1 MITKEDLKNIV
12 NTELNKISTVSSST
26 NRGEFILANDKT
38 NILKSDIEKYNAL
51 LRMQELLDNNFS
63 NLQSQFEFLDLSKL
77 TGINLSEEDYQ
88 QLLNPNYLKIKDKDK
103 ITDLINKILKESNTN
118 RGEFVLANDSR
129 SILKSEVQKY
139 NALLRMQELIDNNFS
154 NLEYKFEYED
164 LRDFVDLDNEK
175 QEILNPQVVFD
186 NEYKL
191 VSDRIKKLQNTT
203 GINFEKNIE
212 YQNLLKM
219 QNYLNNN
226 FKDMP
231 HTYDY
236 LNLRKKTNLD
246 RMEDNKYFMLISSK
260 LPKKESTQPVA
271 NTSIEALE
279 PIEVKE
285 EKEIKPVIKNEEVEQ
300 VVEAK
305 QVNEVAEEI
314 DTFTTNIDNDALN
327 SEEVLDVT
335 PPQAVAEDTKVDAP
349 VQNIE
354 PNNFYGQKIKVVKK
368 RPLAWLN
375 EHRKQILIAL
385 AIAALVIAVITTFSY
400 LIPALTSAA
409 EIAEVST
416 LSTSMVNNAALW
428 HTADAAVQTT
438 LHAQNVALAQSLQNI
453 AGIKTAYETATG
465 IWTIG
470 GMELSQFATAAT
482 MSAQNAIAATTTTAN
497 TLLGISTA
505 GSLIGVLGAIVPNK
519 KSDEYLKYKEKIQE
533 WGALDTS
540 AQQQLLKDIHNSN
553 LSDNE
558 KNRLLKK
565 IDKLQNK
572 IENYDKNIGR

>member
-103 ITDLINKILKESNTN
+103 IIGLINKILKESNTN

-271 NTSIEALE
+271 NTAIEALE

-327 SEEVLDVT
+327 SEEVLDVI
-335 PPQAVAEDTKVDAP
+335 PPQEVAEDTKVDAP

-505 GSLIGVLGAIVPNK
+505 GSLMGVLGAIVPNK

-553 LSDNE
+553 LNDNE

>member
-1 MITKEDLKNIV
+1 MEEKE
-12 NTELNKISTVSSST
+12 
-26 NRGEFILANDKT
+26 
-38 NILKSDIEKYNAL
+38 
-51 LRMQELLDNNFS
+51 
-63 NLQSQFEFLDLSKL
+63 
-77 TGINLSEEDYQ
+77 
-88 QLLNPNYLKIKDKDK
+88 
-103 ITDLINKILKESNTN
+103 
-118 RGEFVLANDSR
+118 
-129 SILKSEVQKY
+129 
-139 NALLRMQELIDNNFS
+139 
-154 NLEYKFEYED
+154 FEYQ
-164 LRDFVDLDNEK
+164 K
-175 QEILNPQVVFD
+175 
-186 NEYKL
+186 
-191 VSDRIKKLQNTT
+191 
-203 GINFEKNIE
+203 
-212 YQNLLKM
+212 
-219 QNYLNNN
+219 
-226 FKDMP
+226 
-231 HTYDY
+231 
-236 LNLRKKTNLD
+236 
-246 RMEDNKYFMLISSK
+246 
-260 LPKKESTQPVA
+260 
-271 NTSIEALE
+271 
-279 PIEVKE
+279 KE

-300 VVEAK
+300 AK

-335 PPQAVAEDTKVDAP
+335 PPQAVAEDTKVDTP

-505 GSLIGVLGAIVPNK
+505 GSLMGVLGAIVPNK

>member
-1 MITKEDLKNIV
+1 MITSKDLKNIV

-103 ITDLINKILKESNTN
+103 ITVLINKILKESNTN

-271 NTSIEALE
+271 NTAIEALE

-300 VVEAK
+300 AK

-314 DTFTTNIDNDALN
+314 DTFTTNVDNDTLN
-327 SEEVLDVT
+327 SEEVLDVI
-335 PPQAVAEDTKVDAP
+335 PPQEVAEDTKVDAP

-368 RPLAWLN
+368 RPLTWLN

-505 GSLIGVLGAIVPNK
+505 GSLMGVLGAIVPNK

-533 WGALDTS
+533 WGALDTT
-540 AQQQLLKDIHNSN
+540 AQQQLLKDIQNSN

>member
-103 ITDLINKILKESNTN
+103 IIGLINKILKESNTN

-236 LNLRKKTNLD
+236 LNLRKNTNLD

-271 NTSIEALE
+271 NTAIEALE

-300 VVEAK
+300 AK

-314 DTFTTNIDNDALN
+314 DTFTTNVDNDTLN
-327 SEEVLDVT
+327 SEEVLDVI
-335 PPQAVAEDTKVDAP
+335 PPQEVAEDTKVDAP

-368 RPLAWLN
+368 RPLTWLN

-505 GSLIGVLGAIVPNK
+505 GSLMGVLGAIVPNK

-565 IDKLQNK
+565 IDKIQNK

>member
-103 ITDLINKILKESNTN
+103 IIGLINKILKESNTN

-236 LNLRKKTNLD
+236 LNLRKNTNLD

-271 NTSIEALE
+271 NTAIEALE

-300 VVEAK
+300 AK

-314 DTFTTNIDNDALN
+314 DTFTTNVDNDTLN
-327 SEEVLDVT
+327 SEEVLDVI
-335 PPQAVAEDTKVDAP
+335 PPQEVAEDTKVDAP

-354 PNNFYGQKIKVVKK
+354 PYNFYGQKIKVVKK
-368 RPLAWLN
+368 RPLTWLN

-505 GSLIGVLGAIVPNK
+505 GSLMGVLGAIVPNK

-553 LSDNE
+553 LNDNE

>member
-63 NLQSQFEFLDLSKL
+63 NLHSEFEFLDLSKL

-103 ITDLINKILKESNTN
+103 IKGLINKILKESNTN

-129 SILKSEVQKY
+129 SILKGEVQKY

-236 LNLRKKTNLD
+236 LNLRKNTNLD

-271 NTSIEALE
+271 NTAIEALE

-300 VVEAK
+300 AK

-314 DTFTTNIDNDALN
+314 DTFTTNVDNDTLN
-327 SEEVLDVT
+327 SEEVLDVI
-335 PPQAVAEDTKVDAP
+335 PPQEVAEDTKVDTP

-519 KSDEYLKYKEKIQE
+519 KSDEYLKYKEKVQE
-533 WGALDTS
+533 WGALDTT
-540 AQQQLLKDIHNSN
+540 AQHQLLKDIHNSN

>member
-1 MITKEDLKNIV
+1 MITSKDLKNIV

-103 ITDLINKILKESNTN
+103 ITVLINKILKESNTN

-271 NTSIEALE
+271 NTAIEALE

-300 VVEAK
+300 AK

-314 DTFTTNIDNDALN
+314 DTFTTNVDNDTLN
-327 SEEVLDVT
+327 SEEVLDVI
-335 PPQAVAEDTKVDAP
+335 PPQEVAEDTKVDAP

-368 RPLAWLN
+368 RPLTWLN

-385 AIAALVIAVITTFSY
+385 AITALVIAVITTFSY

-453 AGIKTAYETATG
+453 AGIKTTYETATG

-505 GSLIGVLGAIVPNK
+505 GSLMGVLGAIVPNK

-540 AQQQLLKDIHNSN
+540 AQQQILKDIHNSN

>member
-1 MITKEDLKNIV
+1 MITSKDLKNIV

-103 ITDLINKILKESNTN
+103 ITVLINKILKESNTN

-271 NTSIEALE
+271 NTAIEALE

-300 VVEAK
+300 AK

-314 DTFTTNIDNDALN
+314 DTFTTNVDNDTLN
-327 SEEVLDVT
+327 SEEVLDVI
-335 PPQAVAEDTKVDAP
+335 PPQEVAEDTKVDAP

-505 GSLIGVLGAIVPNK
+505 GSLMGVLGAIVPNK

-540 AQQQLLKDIHNSN
+540 AQHQLLKDIQNSN

>member
-1 MITKEDLKNIV
+1 MITSKDLKNIV

-103 ITDLINKILKESNTN
+103 IIGLINKILKESNTN

-335 PPQAVAEDTKVDAP
+335 PPQAVAEDTKVDTP

-385 AIAALVIAVITTFSY
+385 AIAALVIAVIITFSY

-519 KSDEYLKYKEKIQE
+519 KSDEYLKYKEKVQE
-533 WGALDTS
+533 WGALDTT
-540 AQQQLLKDIHNSN
+540 AQHQLLKDIHNSN

>member
-12 NTELNKISTVSSST
+12 NTELNKITTVSNST

-271 NTSIEALE
+271 NTAIEALE

-300 VVEAK
+300 AK

-314 DTFTTNIDNDALN
+314 DTFTTNVDNDTLN
-327 SEEVLDVT
+327 SEEVLDVI
-335 PPQAVAEDTKVDAP
+335 PPQEVAEDTKVDAP

-354 PNNFYGQKIKVVKK
+354 PYNFYGQKIKVVKK
-368 RPLAWLN
+368 RPLTWLN

-385 AIAALVIAVITTFSY
+385 AITALVIAVITTFSY

-540 AQQQLLKDIHNSN
+540 AQQQILKDIHNSN

>member
-1 MITKEDLKNIV
+1 MITSKDLKNIV

-236 LNLRKKTNLD
+236 LNLRKNTNLD

-271 NTSIEALE
+271 NTAIEALE

-300 VVEAK
+300 AK

-314 DTFTTNIDNDALN
+314 DTFTTNVDNDTLN
-327 SEEVLDVT
+327 SEEVLDVI
-335 PPQAVAEDTKVDAP
+335 PPQEVAEDTKVDAP

-497 TLLGISTA
+497 TLLGISTV
-505 GSLIGVLGAIVPNK
+505 GSLMGVLGAIVPNK
-519 KSDEYLKYKEKIQE
+519 KSDEYLKYKEKVQE
-533 WGALDTS
+533 WGALDTT
-540 AQQQLLKDIHNSN
+540 AQHQLLKDIHNSN

>member
-103 ITDLINKILKESNTN
+103 IIGLINKILKESNTN

-236 LNLRKKTNLD
+236 LNLRKNTNLD

-271 NTSIEALE
+271 NTAIEALE

-300 VVEAK
+300 AK

-314 DTFTTNIDNDALN
+314 DTFTTNVDNDTLN
-327 SEEVLDVT
+327 SEEVLDVI
-335 PPQAVAEDTKVDAP
+335 PPQEVAEDTKVDAP

-505 GSLIGVLGAIVPNK
+505 GSLMGVLGAIVPNK

-533 WGALDTS
+533 WGALDTT
-540 AQQQLLKDIHNSN
+540 AQHQLLKDIHNSN

>member
-12 NTELNKISTVSSST
+12 NTELNKITTVSNST

-63 NLQSQFEFLDLSKL
+63 NLHSEFEFLDLSKL

-103 ITDLINKILKESNTN
+103 IIGLINKILKESNTN

-271 NTSIEALE
+271 NTAIEALE

-300 VVEAK
+300 AK

-314 DTFTTNIDNDALN
+314 DTFTTNVDNDTLN
-327 SEEVLDVT
+327 SEEVLDVI
-335 PPQAVAEDTKVDAP
+335 PPQEVAEDTKVDAP

-368 RPLAWLN
+368 RPLTWLN

-505 GSLIGVLGAIVPNK
+505 GSLMGVLGAIVPNK

-540 AQQQLLKDIHNSN
+540 AQQQILKDIHNSN

>member
-1 MITKEDLKNIV
+1 MITSKDLKNIV

-103 ITDLINKILKESNTN
+103 ITVLINKILKESNTN

-271 NTSIEALE
+271 NTAIEALE

-285 EKEIKPVIKNEEVEQ
+285 EKDCSPSIFI
-300 VVEAK
+300 
-305 QVNEVAEEI
+305 
-314 DTFTTNIDNDALN
+314 
-327 SEEVLDVT
+327 
-335 PPQAVAEDTKVDAP
+335 
-349 VQNIE
+349 
-354 PNNFYGQKIKVVKK
+354 
-368 RPLAWLN
+368 
-375 EHRKQILIAL
+375 
-385 AIAALVIAVITTFSY
+385 
-400 LIPALTSAA
+400 
-409 EIAEVST
+409 
-416 LSTSMVNNAALW
+416 W
-428 HTADAAVQTT
+428 HSVFG
-438 LHAQNVALAQSLQNI
+438 L
-453 AGIKTAYETATG
+453 
-465 IWTIG
+465 
-470 GMELSQFATAAT
+470 
-482 MSAQNAIAATTTTAN
+482 
-497 TLLGISTA
+497 
-505 GSLIGVLGAIVPNK
+505 
-519 KSDEYLKYKEKIQE
+519 
-533 WGALDTS
+533 
-540 AQQQLLKDIHNSN
+540 
-553 LSDNE
+553 
-558 KNRLLKK
+558 
-565 IDKLQNK
+565 
-572 IENYDKNIGR
+572 

>member
-1 MITKEDLKNIV
+1 MITSKDLKNIV

-103 ITDLINKILKESNTN
+103 ITVLINKILKESNTN

-271 NTSIEALE
+271 NTAIEALE

-300 VVEAK
+300 AK

-314 DTFTTNIDNDALN
+314 DTFTTNVDNDTLN
-327 SEEVLDVT
+327 SEEVLDVI
-335 PPQAVAEDTKVDAP
+335 PPQEVAEDTKVDAP

-453 AGIKTAYETATG
+453 AGIKTTYETATG

-505 GSLIGVLGAIVPNK
+505 GSLMGVLGAIVPNK

-540 AQQQLLKDIHNSN
+540 AQHQLLKDIQNSN

>member
-1 MITKEDLKNIV
+1 MITSKDLKNIV

-63 NLQSQFEFLDLSKL
+63 NLHSEFEFLDLSKL

-103 ITDLINKILKESNTN
+103 IIGLINKILKESNTN

-236 LNLRKKTNLD
+236 LNLRKNTNLD

-271 NTSIEALE
+271 NTAIEALE

-300 VVEAK
+300 AK

-314 DTFTTNIDNDALN
+314 DTFTTNVDNDTLN

-335 PPQAVAEDTKVDAP
+335 PPQAVAEHTKVDAP

-368 RPLAWLN
+368 RPLTWLN

-505 GSLIGVLGAIVPNK
+505 GSLMGVLGAIVPNK

>member
-1 MITKEDLKNIV
+1 MITSKDLKNIV

-103 ITDLINKILKESNTN
+103 ITVLINKILKESNTN

-129 SILKSEVQKY
+129 SILKGEVQKY

-271 NTSIEALE
+271 NTAIEALE

-505 GSLIGVLGAIVPNK
+505 GSLMGVLGAIVPNK

-553 LSDNE
+553 LNDNE

>member
-1 MITKEDLKNIV
+1 MITSKDLKNIV

-63 NLQSQFEFLDLSKL
+63 NLHSQFEFLDLSKL

-103 ITDLINKILKESNTN
+103 IIGLINKILKESNTN

-236 LNLRKKTNLD
+236 LNLRKNTNLD

-271 NTSIEALE
+271 NTAIEALE

-300 VVEAK
+300 AK

-314 DTFTTNIDNDALN
+314 DTFTTNVDNDTLN
-327 SEEVLDVT
+327 SEEVLDVI
-335 PPQAVAEDTKVDAP
+335 PPQEVAEDTKVDAP

-368 RPLAWLN
+368 RPLTWLN

-505 GSLIGVLGAIVPNK
+505 GSLMGVLGAIVPNK

-533 WGALDTS
+533 WGALDTT
-540 AQQQLLKDIHNSN
+540 AQHQLLKDIHNSN

>member
-103 ITDLINKILKESNTN
+103 IIGLINKILKESNTN

-271 NTSIEALE
+271 NTAIEALE

-300 VVEAK
+300 AK

-314 DTFTTNIDNDALN
+314 DTFTTNVDNDTLN
-327 SEEVLDVT
+327 SEEVLDVI
-335 PPQAVAEDTKVDAP
+335 PPQEVAEDTKVDAP

-505 GSLIGVLGAIVPNK
+505 GSLMGVLGAIVPNK

-533 WGALDTS
+533 WGALDTT
-540 AQQQLLKDIHNSN
+540 AQQQLLKDIQNSN

-565 IDKLQNK
+565 IDELQNK

>member
-1 MITKEDLKNIV
+1 MITSKDLKNIV

-63 NLQSQFEFLDLSKL
+63 NLHSQFEFLDLSKL

-103 ITDLINKILKESNTN
+103 IIGLINKILKESNTN

-191 VSDRIKKLQNTT
+191 VNDRIKKLQNTT

-271 NTSIEALE
+271 NTAIEALE

-300 VVEAK
+300 AK

-314 DTFTTNIDNDALN
+314 DTFTTNVDNDTLN
-327 SEEVLDVT
+327 SEEVLDVI
-335 PPQAVAEDTKVDAP
+335 PPQEVAEDTKVDAP

-368 RPLAWLN
+368 RPLTWLN

-385 AIAALVIAVITTFSY
+385 AITALVIAVITTFSY

-505 GSLIGVLGAIVPNK
+505 GSLMGVLGAIVPNK
-519 KSDEYLKYKEKIQE
+519 KSDEYLKYKEKVQE
-533 WGALDTS
+533 WGALDTT
-540 AQQQLLKDIHNSN
+540 AQHQLLKDIQNSN

>member
-1 MITKEDLKNIV
+1 MITSKDLKNIV

-103 ITDLINKILKESNTN
+103 ITVLINKILKESNTN

-129 SILKSEVQKY
+129 SILKNEVQKY

-271 NTSIEALE
+271 NTAIEALE

-505 GSLIGVLGAIVPNK
+505 GSLMGVLGAIVPNK

-553 LSDNE
+553 LNDNE

>member
-1 MITKEDLKNIV
+1 MITSKDLKNIV

-63 NLQSQFEFLDLSKL
+63 NLHSQFEFLDLSKL

-271 NTSIEALE
+271 NTAIEALE
-279 PIEVKE
+279 PIVVKE

-300 VVEAK
+300 AK

-314 DTFTTNIDNDALN
+314 DTFTTNVDNDTLN
-327 SEEVLDVT
+327 SEEVLDVI
-335 PPQAVAEDTKVDAP
+335 PPQEVAEDTKVDAP

-368 RPLAWLN
+368 RPLTWLN

-505 GSLIGVLGAIVPNK
+505 GSLMGVLGAIVPNK

-533 WGALDTS
+533 WGALDTT
-540 AQQQLLKDIHNSN
+540 AQQQLLKDIQNSN

-565 IDKLQNK
+565 IDKIQNK

>member
-1 MITKEDLKNIV
+1 MITSKDLKNIV

-63 NLQSQFEFLDLSKL
+63 NLHSEFEFLDLSKL

-236 LNLRKKTNLD
+236 LNLRKNTNLD

-271 NTSIEALE
+271 NTAIEALE

-300 VVEAK
+300 AK

-314 DTFTTNIDNDALN
+314 DTFTTNVDNDTLN
-327 SEEVLDVT
+327 SEEVLDVI
-335 PPQAVAEDTKVDAP
+335 PPQEVAEDTKVDAP

-505 GSLIGVLGAIVPNK
+505 GSLMGVLGAIVPNK
-519 KSDEYLKYKEKIQE
+519 KSDEYLKYKEKVQE
-533 WGALDTS
+533 WGALDTT
-540 AQQQLLKDIHNSN
+540 AQHQLLKDIHNSN

>member
-1 MITKEDLKNIV
+1 MITSKDLKNIV

-63 NLQSQFEFLDLSKL
+63 NLHSQFEFLDLSKL

-236 LNLRKKTNLD
+236 LNLRKNTNLD

-271 NTSIEALE
+271 NTAIEALE

-300 VVEAK
+300 AK

-314 DTFTTNIDNDALN
+314 DTFTTNVDNDTLN
-327 SEEVLDVT
+327 SEEVLDVI
-335 PPQAVAEDTKVDAP
+335 PPQEVAEDTKVDAP

-368 RPLAWLN
+368 RPLTWLN

-385 AIAALVIAVITTFSY
+385 AITALVIAVITTFSY

-505 GSLIGVLGAIVPNK
+505 GSLMGVLGAIVPNK
-519 KSDEYLKYKEKIQE
+519 KSDEYLKYKEKVQE
-533 WGALDTS
+533 WGALDTT
-540 AQQQLLKDIHNSN
+540 AQHQLLKDIHNSN

>member
-103 ITDLINKILKESNTN
+103 ITGLINKILKESNTN

-271 NTSIEALE
+271 NTAIEALE

-300 VVEAK
+300 AK

-314 DTFTTNIDNDALN
+314 DTFTTNVDNDTLN
-327 SEEVLDVT
+327 SEEVLDVI
-335 PPQAVAEDTKVDAP
+335 PPQEVAEDTKVDAP

-505 GSLIGVLGAIVPNK
+505 GSLMGVLGAIVPNK

-533 WGALDTS
+533 WGALDTT
-540 AQQQLLKDIHNSN
+540 AQQQLLKDIQNSN

>member
-103 ITDLINKILKESNTN
+103 IIGLINKILKESNTN

-236 LNLRKKTNLD
+236 LNLRKNTNLD

-271 NTSIEALE
+271 NTAIEALE

-300 VVEAK
+300 AK

-314 DTFTTNIDNDALN
+314 DTFTTNVDNDTLN
-327 SEEVLDVT
+327 SEEVLDVI
-335 PPQAVAEDTKVDAP
+335 PPQEVAEDTKVDAP

-505 GSLIGVLGAIVPNK
+505 GSLMGVLGAIVPNK

-540 AQQQLLKDIHNSN
+540 AQQQILKDIHNSN

>member
-12 NTELNKISTVSSST
+12 NTELNKITTVSNST

-271 NTSIEALE
+271 NTAIEALE

-300 VVEAK
+300 AK

-314 DTFTTNIDNDALN
+314 DTFTTNVDNDTLN
-327 SEEVLDVT
+327 SEEVLDVI
-335 PPQAVAEDTKVDAP
+335 PPQEVAEDTKVDAP

-385 AIAALVIAVITTFSY
+385 AITALVIAVITTFSY

-540 AQQQLLKDIHNSN
+540 AQQQILKDIHNSN

>member
-1 MITKEDLKNIV
+1 MITSKDLKNIV

-26 NRGEFILANDKT
+26 NRREFILANDKT

-63 NLQSQFEFLDLSKL
+63 NLHSEFEFLDLSKL

-103 ITDLINKILKESNTN
+103 IIGLINKILKESNTN

-236 LNLRKKTNLD
+236 LNLRKNTNLD

-271 NTSIEALE
+271 NTAIEALE

-314 DTFTTNIDNDALN
+314 DTFTTNIDNDTLN

-505 GSLIGVLGAIVPNK
+505 GSLMGVLGAIVPNK
-519 KSDEYLKYKEKIQE
+519 KSDEYLKYKEKVQE
-533 WGALDTS
+533 WGALDTT
-540 AQQQLLKDIHNSN
+540 AQHQLLKDIHNSN

>member
-63 NLQSQFEFLDLSKL
+63 NLHSEFEFLDLSKL

-103 ITDLINKILKESNTN
+103 IIGLINKILKESNTN

-236 LNLRKKTNLD
+236 LNLRKNTNLD

-271 NTSIEALE
+271 NTAIEALE

-300 VVEAK
+300 AK

-314 DTFTTNIDNDALN
+314 DTFTTNVDNDTLN

-335 PPQAVAEDTKVDAP
+335 PPQAVAEHTKVDAP

-368 RPLAWLN
+368 RPLTWLN

-505 GSLIGVLGAIVPNK
+505 GSLMGVLGAIVPNK

-540 AQQQLLKDIHNSN
+540 AQQQILKDIHNSN
-553 LSDNE
+553 LNDNE

>member
-1 MITKEDLKNIV
+1 MITSKDLKNIV

-103 ITDLINKILKESNTN
+103 IIGLINKILKESNTN

-271 NTSIEALE
+271 NTAIEALE

-285 EKEIKPVIKNEEVEQ
+285 EKEIIPVIKNEEVEQ
-300 VVEAK
+300 AK

-314 DTFTTNIDNDALN
+314 DTFTTNVDNDTLN
-327 SEEVLDVT
+327 SEEVLDVI
-335 PPQAVAEDTKVDAP
+335 PPQEVAEDTKVDAP

-505 GSLIGVLGAIVPNK
+505 GSLMGVLGAIVPNK

-533 WGALDTS
+533 WGALDTT
-540 AQQQLLKDIHNSN
+540 AQQQLLKDIQNSN

-565 IDKLQNK
+565 IDKIQNK

>member
-12 NTELNKISTVSSST
+12 NTELNKITTVSNST

-103 ITDLINKILKESNTN
+103 IIGLINKILKESNTN

-129 SILKSEVQKY
+129 SILKGEVQKY

-271 NTSIEALE
+271 NTAIEALE

-300 VVEAK
+300 AK

-314 DTFTTNIDNDALN
+314 DTFTTNVDNDTLN
-327 SEEVLDVT
+327 SEEVLDVI
-335 PPQAVAEDTKVDAP
+335 PPQEVAEDTKVDAP

-505 GSLIGVLGAIVPNK
+505 GSLMGVLGAIVPNK

-540 AQQQLLKDIHNSN
+540 AQQQILKDIHNSN
-553 LSDNE
+553 LNDNE

>member
-1 MITKEDLKNIV
+1 MITSKDLKNIV
-12 NTELNKISTVSSST
+12 NTELNKITTVSNST

-63 NLQSQFEFLDLSKL
+63 NLHSEFEFLDLSKL

-103 ITDLINKILKESNTN
+103 IIGLINKILKESNTN

-271 NTSIEALE
+271 NTAIEALE

-300 VVEAK
+300 AK

-314 DTFTTNIDNDALN
+314 DTFTTNVDNDTLN
-327 SEEVLDVT
+327 SEEVLDVI
-335 PPQAVAEDTKVDAP
+335 PPQEVAEDTKVDAP

-505 GSLIGVLGAIVPNK
+505 GSLMGVLGAIVPNK

-540 AQQQLLKDIHNSN
+540 AQQQILKDIHNSN

>member
-129 SILKSEVQKY
+129 SILKGEVQKY

-236 LNLRKKTNLD
+236 LNLRKNTNLD

-271 NTSIEALE
+271 NTAIEALE

-300 VVEAK
+300 AK

-314 DTFTTNIDNDALN
+314 DTFTTNVDNDTLN

-335 PPQAVAEDTKVDAP
+335 PPQAVAEHTKVDAP

-368 RPLAWLN
+368 RPLTWLN

-505 GSLIGVLGAIVPNK
+505 GSLMGVLGAIVPNK
-519 KSDEYLKYKEKIQE
+519 KSDEYLKYKEKVQE
-533 WGALDTS
+533 WGALDTT
-540 AQQQLLKDIHNSN
+540 AQQQLLKDIQNSN

-565 IDKLQNK
+565 IDKIQNK

>member
-103 ITDLINKILKESNTN
+103 IIDLINKILKESNTN

-236 LNLRKKTNLD
+236 LNLRKNTNLD

-271 NTSIEALE
+271 NTAIEALE

-300 VVEAK
+300 AK

-314 DTFTTNIDNDALN
+314 DTFTTNVDNDTLN
-327 SEEVLDVT
+327 SEEVLDVI
-335 PPQAVAEDTKVDAP
+335 PPQEVAEDTKVDAP

-505 GSLIGVLGAIVPNK
+505 GSLMGVLGAIVPNK

>member
-212 YQNLLKM
+212 YILFFDILGN
-219 QNYLNNN
+219 
-226 FKDMP
+226 
-231 HTYDY
+231 
-236 LNLRKKTNLD
+236 
-246 RMEDNKYFMLISSK
+246 
-260 LPKKESTQPVA
+260 
-271 NTSIEALE
+271 SI
-279 PIEVKE
+279 I
-285 EKEIKPVIKNEEVEQ
+285 
-300 VVEAK
+300 
-305 QVNEVAEEI
+305 
-314 DTFTTNIDNDALN
+314 
-327 SEEVLDVT
+327 
-335 PPQAVAEDTKVDAP
+335 
-349 VQNIE
+349 
-354 PNNFYGQKIKVVKK
+354 
-368 RPLAWLN
+368 
-375 EHRKQILIAL
+375 
-385 AIAALVIAVITTFSY
+385 
-400 LIPALTSAA
+400 
-409 EIAEVST
+409 
-416 LSTSMVNNAALW
+416 
-428 HTADAAVQTT
+428 
-438 LHAQNVALAQSLQNI
+438 
-453 AGIKTAYETATG
+453 
-465 IWTIG
+465 
-470 GMELSQFATAAT
+470 
-482 MSAQNAIAATTTTAN
+482 
-497 TLLGISTA
+497 
-505 GSLIGVLGAIVPNK
+505 
-519 KSDEYLKYKEKIQE
+519 
-533 WGALDTS
+533 
-540 AQQQLLKDIHNSN
+540 
-553 LSDNE
+553 
-558 KNRLLKK
+558 
-565 IDKLQNK
+565 
-572 IENYDKNIGR
+572 

>member
-1 MITKEDLKNIV
+1 MITSKDLKNIV

-103 ITDLINKILKESNTN
+103 IIGLINKILKESSTN

-129 SILKSEVQKY
+129 SILKNEVQKY

-175 QEILNPQVVFD
+175 QEILNPKVVFD

-236 LNLRKKTNLD
+236 LNLRKNTNLD

-271 NTSIEALE
+271 NTAIEALE

-300 VVEAK
+300 AK

-314 DTFTTNIDNDALN
+314 DTFTTNVDNDTLN

-335 PPQAVAEDTKVDAP
+335 PPQEVAEDTKVDAP

-368 RPLAWLN
+368 RPLTWLN

-385 AIAALVIAVITTFSY
+385 AITALVIAVITTFSY

-505 GSLIGVLGAIVPNK
+505 GSLMGVLGAIVPNK
-519 KSDEYLKYKEKIQE
+519 KSDEYLKYKEKVQE
-533 WGALDTS
+533 WGALDTT
-540 AQQQLLKDIHNSN
+540 AQHQLLKDIHNSN

>member
-1 MITKEDLKNIV
+1 MITSKDLKNIV

-103 ITDLINKILKESNTN
+103 IIGLINKILKESSTN

-129 SILKSEVQKY
+129 SILKNEVQKY

-271 NTSIEALE
+271 NTAIEALE

-300 VVEAK
+300 AK

-314 DTFTTNIDNDALN
+314 DTFTTNVDNDTLN
-327 SEEVLDVT
+327 SEEVLDVI
-335 PPQAVAEDTKVDAP
+335 PPQEVAEDTKVDAL

-354 PNNFYGQKIKVVKK
+354 PYNFYGQKIKVVKK
-368 RPLAWLN
+368 RPLTWLN

-385 AIAALVIAVITTFSY
+385 AITALVIAVITTFSY

-453 AGIKTAYETATG
+453 AGIKTTYETATG

-519 KSDEYLKYKEKIQE
+519 KSDEYLKYKEKVQE
-533 WGALDTS
+533 WGALDTT
-540 AQQQLLKDIHNSN
+540 AQHQLLKDIHNSN

>member
-1 MITKEDLKNIV
+1 MITSKDLKNIV

-103 ITDLINKILKESNTN
+103 IIGLINKILKESNTN

-236 LNLRKKTNLD
+236 LNLRKNTNLD

-271 NTSIEALE
+271 NTAIEALE

-300 VVEAK
+300 AK

-314 DTFTTNIDNDALN
+314 DTFTTNVDNDTLN

-335 PPQAVAEDTKVDAP
+335 PPQAVAEHTKVDAP

-368 RPLAWLN
+368 RPLTWLN

-385 AIAALVIAVITTFSY
+385 AITALVIAVITTFSY

-505 GSLIGVLGAIVPNK
+505 GSLMGVLGAIVPNK

-540 AQQQLLKDIHNSN
+540 AQHQLLKDIQNSN